1 MTDLKK
7 GFEKNDISLVIKTI
21 GDKRN
26 NIMADPLIAQYLDEL
41 LRSVRLQ
48 ALEAICKPYKSVKLE
63 FLAK

>member
-1 MTDLKK
+1 LTQREAKTFENDPEIIAMTDLKK

-41 LRSVRLQ
+41 LRSVRL
-48 ALEAICKPYKSVKLE
+48 
-63 FLAK
+63 

>member
-41 LRSVRLQ
+41 LRSVRL
-48 ALEAICKPYKSVKLE
+48 
-63 FLAK
+63 